1 MESARQIA
9 FKALRKIQ
17 NDKGFS
23 NIVINNSLNTKAL
36 SGKDRAFVTALVY
49 GVVERL
55 LTLDFIIEANSSKK
69 IKNIEPDVLT
79 ILRMGVYQLYYMRSV
94 TESAAVNESV
104 ELAKKSGLSRASG
117 FINAILR
124 SCIRNVDLDKM
135 IDDIKSPEKR
145 LSIKYS
151 CPSWLVEM
159 WLGQYGIEKT
169 SAFLERSVGKPPVYI
184 RANSL
189 LIDEETLV
197 EKLAEENISA
207 KKDELEGCLVLDSIN
222 DCETSQAFKNG
233 YFHVQDKASQLCINY
248 ADIKPFQTVLDVCS
262 APGGK
267 AFTAAQYMKN
277 QGELLAFD
285 LHQNRVNLI
294 KSGAE
299 RLKITCITS
308 ECQDATLYNDSM
320 PKADVVL
327 CDVVCSGFGIIRR
340 KPEIKYKTPEEIS
353 RLPEIQYNILS
364 NSSLY
369 VKDGGTLVYSTCT
382 VNQKEN
388 EEVVSRFINE
398 HKDFEIVVPNKS
410 ENKYFQN
417 LDTGCI
423 TLFGDDNNAD
433 GFFICKMKKVSSN

>member
-1 MESARQIA
+1 MESARQTA
-9 FKALRKIQ
+9 FKALKKIQ

-36 SGKDRAFVTALVY
+36 SQKDRAFVTALVY

-55 LTLDFIIEANSSKK
+55 ITLDFIIEANSSKK

-79 ILRMGVYQLYYMRSV
+79 ALRMGVYQLYFMRSV

-104 ELAKKSGLSRASG
+104 ELAKKSGLFRAAG

-124 SCIRNVDLDKM
+124 SCIRSFELENEIEK
-135 IDDIKSPEKR
+135 IKETNIR
-145 LSIKYS
+145 LSVKYS
-151 CPSWLVEM
+151 CPLWLVDM
-159 WLGQYGIEKT
+159 WLQQYGVERT
-169 SAFLERSVGKPPVYI
+169 TAFLERSVGKPPVYV
-184 RANSL
+184 RTN
-189 LIDEETLV
+189 TLV
-197 EKLAEENISA
+197 IDDDELIEKLADENITA
-207 KKDELEGCLVLDSIN
+207 KEDTLKNCLVLDSIC
-222 DCETSQAFKNG
+222 DCENSQAFKNG
-233 YFHVQDKASQLCINY
+233 YFHVQDKASQLCVYY
-248 ADIKPFQTVLDVCS
+248 ADIKPGDVVLDVCS

-267 AFTAAQYMKN
+267 AFTAAQYMN
-277 QGELLAFD
+277 DQGSLYAFD

-299 RLKITCITS
+299 RLKISCITAD
-308 ECQDATLYNDSM
+308 CQDATVYNDRT

-340 KPEIKYKTPEEIS
+340 KPEIKYKKPDDIV

-369 VKDGGTLVYSTCT
+369 VKNEGTLVYSTCT
-382 VNQKEN
+382 VNRKEN
-388 EEVVSRFINE
+388 EEVVNRFISE
-398 HKDFEIVVPNKS
+398 HKDFQIVIPDEKDK
-410 ENKYFQN
+410 KYFG
-417 LDTGCI
+417 DTANGCI